1 MVGEGEFQPRRLN
14 GGHGTARS
22 TIELSALEA
31 KSAVGQTEVQTAP
44 VTLQPGCAKLG
55 TRPLRTGSNAT
66 AKTMGMTVVPLYL
79 FDRKITDANGTDPS
93 LPEQR
98 LHCLCSFFDRYKWI
112 GPMNLID
119 IE

>member
-1 MVGEGEFQPRRLN
+1 M
-14 GGHGTARS
+14 
-22 TIELSALEA
+22 
-31 KSAVGQTEVQTAP
+31 
-44 VTLQPGCAKLG
+44 
-55 TRPLRTGSNAT
+55 

-98 LHCLCSFFDRYKWI
+98 LHCLCGFFDRYKWI

>member
-1 MVGEGEFQPRRLN
+1 LRFALVWIPAPAEILSGRLDPAERHLRTVSEGEFQPRRLN

-22 TIELSALEA
+22 
-31 KSAVGQTEVQTAP
+31 
-44 VTLQPGCAKLG
+44 
-55 TRPLRTGSNAT
+55 T